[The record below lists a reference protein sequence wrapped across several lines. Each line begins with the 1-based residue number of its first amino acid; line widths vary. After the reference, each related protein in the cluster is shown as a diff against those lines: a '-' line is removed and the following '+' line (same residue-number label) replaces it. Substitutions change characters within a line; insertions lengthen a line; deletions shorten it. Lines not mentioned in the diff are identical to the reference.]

1 MNNIDEK
8 IKKELATIYIR
19 CPECKESLV
28 EYRDRQE
35 IRGYIID
42 NFKYLKCPK
51 CGKKYFGYQY
61 EIVGDEI
68 KNFKLLE
75 KK

>member
-8 IKKELATIYIR
+8 IKKELTTIYIR
-19 CPECKESLV
+19 CPKCKESLI

-35 IRGYIID
+35 IEGYIID

-51 CGKKYFGYQY
+51 CGKNILDTNMKSL
-61 EIVGDEI
+61 IM
-68 KNFKLLE
+68 K
-75 KK
+75 